1 MTRTI
6 ALLTIGTLIL
16 PLTLIFTVS
25 GCEST
30 SRTHDKPLVFVSIP
44 PHAFFVERIA
54 DTLVDVEVLLR
65 PGASP
70 HTFDPTPQQIA
81 RLAESDLYL
90 QAGLP
95 FERQIVNRIEAQ
107 NPQFSIVNLREGI
120 KPLMLAEHSHG
131 DEASHAEEADP
142 HLWLDPH
149 LARIQAQKIGAALV
163 RLMPEATPILRE
175 NLARLTA
182 ELTALDDS
190 LSRLLAPAKGRSF
203 WVFHPAYGYLGAR
216 YGLHQVAIES
226 EGKEPSARALAGLV
240 EQARDEK
247 IVALFVQPQFS
258 TKSAEVIANAVGCQ
272 IVTADPLA
280 RDYFDNLYHL
290 GTQLATALAPPKAGD
305 QVD

>member
-1 MTRTI
+1 M
-6 ALLTIGTLIL
+6 LTIGTLIL